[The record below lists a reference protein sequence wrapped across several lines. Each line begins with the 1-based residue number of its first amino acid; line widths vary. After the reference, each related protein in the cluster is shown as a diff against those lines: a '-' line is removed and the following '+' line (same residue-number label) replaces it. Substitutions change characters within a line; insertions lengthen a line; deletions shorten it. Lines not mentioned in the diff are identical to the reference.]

1 MNKNAFYAFVLLAL
15 TLLIVLPG
23 IGAVNATENSTTGL
37 HPVLLASGQPMPP
50 PVPPIANE
58 SLLVASGQPMPPP
71 VPPVIRQSVP
81 TAS

>member
-1 MNKNAFYAFVLLAL
+1 VNKNASYAFVLLSL

-23 IGAVNATENSTTGL
+23 IGSVNAAVNSTTRL

-50 PVPPIANE
+50 PVPPVASE

-71 VPPVIRQSVP
+71 VPPVIRQSVL
-81 TAS
+81 TAC

>member
-1 MNKNAFYAFVLLAL
+1 MNKNAFYAFVLMAL

-23 IGAVNATENSTTGL
+23 IGSVNATENNTTGL

-50 PVPPIANE
+50 PVPPVADE

-71 VPPVIRQSVP
+71 VPPVIRQSVL
-81 TAS
+81 TAG